1 MTGFYVIGTSVIADQ
16 SSFHAMFP
24 FHSPENICEQE
35 NCHVSVTMMLKFST
49 CQIGTAANNNFKS
62 SQTEDRNG
70 VAFRKCIG
78 TNSPDYWRR
87 HKVNAEANCYFTVLR
102 RQNFAYA
109 KYFFKHWQKVNNKD
123 KFDLDICFY
132 FLTLYIHNWID
143 SSFGFM
149 NDTFLKFM
157 KNFMDPKTLTKYTHL
172 QTLLFSLRF
181 VVP

>member
-16 SSFHAMFP
+16 SSFHTMFP

-49 CQIGTAANNNFKS
+49 CQTGTAANNNFKS
-62 SQTEDRNG
+62 SQTEHGNG

-87 HKVNAEANCYFTVLR
+87 HKPNADANCYFTVLR

-109 KYFFKHWQKVNNKD
+109 KYFFNIGKKLIIK
-123 KFDLDICFY
+123 I
-132 FLTLYIHNWID
+132 
-143 SSFGFM
+143 SSTW
-149 NDTFLKFM
+149 TFAFT
-157 KNFMDPKTLTKYTHL
+157 F
-172 QTLLFSLRF
+172 
-181 VVP
+181 